1 MSIFIFLLEPP
12 DLVTHSSPLLTAM
25 LAMLMMLLLLMM
37 MLTAI
42 DAIAGVDAQD
52 AAGDDQDAC

>member
-1 MSIFIFLLEPP
+1 
-12 DLVTHSSPLLTAM
+12 
-25 LAMLMMLLLLMM
+25 MLMMLLLLMM

-42 DAIAGVDAQD
+42 DATAGVDAQD